1 MNETQSQT
9 GMITTPEG
17 LYEFAGVA
25 DPDTRK
31 EIAVHVALVGMHA
44 ATISMLEGQGVEPE
58 DEEIKSHAMETAEN
72 FEELG
77 KLLTSYDVRL
87 SMVPQLQILFFI
99 QCTSPFDLENV
110 QKFDSFEKF
119 LATKENKA
127 ILPLTAGVINEFFE
141 AGGGFDD
148 DEDDDSEDE
157 L

>member
-17 LYEFAGVA
+17 LFDFAGIA
-25 DPDTRK
+25 DQETRK

-44 ATISMLEGQGVEPE
+44 ATISMLEGQGVDSD
-58 DEEIKSHAMETAEN
+58 DEEIKEHAMGTAEN

-87 SMVPQLQILFFI
+87 SMVPQLQILFFV
-99 QCTSPFDLENV
+99 QSTSPLELATS
-110 QKFDSFEKF
+110 KIESFEGF

-127 ILPLTAGVINEFFE
+127 ILPLTAGIINEFSE
-141 AGGGFDD
+141 ASGGFDD
-148 DEDDDSEDE
+148 DEEDE
-157 L
+157 EL